1 MSVMSENS
9 KGERVTN
16 RERKVLKPNIGAIF
30 GKQSFLIISEIV
42 DQHLNDVSKTE
53 TVCAK
58 TETFFWREVTRPWW
72 PSLFLPAVASR
83 LLVALL
89 LVPDID

>member
-1 MSVMSENS
+1 MSENS

-16 RERKVLKPNIGAIF
+16 RERQVLKPNIGAIF

-42 DQHLNDVSKTE
+42 DQHLHYVSKTE

-58 TETFFWREVTRPWW
+58 METFFWREVTRPW
-72 PSLFLPAVASR
+72 PSLFLLAVAYR
-83 LLVALL
+83 LLVPLL
-89 LVPDID
+89 LGSDID

>member
-1 MSVMSENS
+1 M
-9 KGERVTN
+9 
-16 RERKVLKPNIGAIF
+16 
-30 GKQSFLIISEIV
+30 ISDIV
-42 DQHLNDVSKTE
+42 DQHLHDVSKNE

-58 TETFFWREVTRPWW
+58 TETFFWREVTRLW

-89 LVPDID
+89 LGPDID